1 MQKGRLLQQSLSSVH
16 SSILQQVL
24 SADGQ
29 HDKLPQHSE
38 LKVQVP
44 PSPVQQTMML
54 PPGWQ
59 VPLQH

>member
-24 SADGQ
+24 SADG

-44 PSPVQQTMML
+44 PSPLQQTMML

>member
-1 MQKGRLLQQSLSSVH
+1 MQRARLLQQSLSVVH
-16 SSILQQVL
+16 SSILQQVP
-24 SADGQ
+24 SCESQ
-29 HDKLPQHSE
+29 VVLPQHSPG
-38 LKVQVP
+38 KVQEP